1 MTQAASNPFA
11 SESAYNLIRLLE
23 RHRTTLPFA
32 DEELAYYADL
42 RSSLNAQRQHSE
54 DTLSAWQAALS
65 LRWECEVTG
74 QRVSIHVQRKIVAL
88 YGDDAAS
95 LRVIAPGRAASAM
108 TPSDLL
114 NDLRRLEASIA
125 LLMPRPPFADE
136 SLGQL
141 AQAASRLATAIDET
155 TRCEAARRTALL
167 DQRLA
172 VGLYERACG
181 RTRQLLAEVLGADPE
196 QGSALTG

>member
-1 MTQAASNPFA
+1 MTHAASKQFSPEGA
-11 SESAYNLIRLLE
+11 HNLIQLLE

-32 DEELAYYADL
+32 DEEIAYYTDL
-42 RSSLNAQRQHSE
+42 RNSLDAQRQRSE
-54 DTLSAWQAALS
+54 ETLSAWRSALS
-65 LRWECEVTG
+65 RRWACEVAG
-74 QRVSIHVQRKIVAL
+74 QRVLIHVQRKIVAL
-88 YGDDAAS
+88 YGDDTAS
-95 LRVIAPGRAASAM
+95 IRVLAPSRAASPM

-141 AQAASRLATAIDET
+141 ADAAERLAASIDET
-155 TRCEAARRTALL
+155 ASCEAERRTALL

-172 VGLYERACG
+172 LSLYERACG
-181 RTRQLLAEVLGADPE
+181 RTRQLLAEVLGPE
-196 QGSALTG
+196 